1 MLRPMVSVPLKLNLL
16 IICGQCLGGVFGFVW
31 STIAYF
37 SFGHPTSSLFQV
49 GQYVKA
55 TNCNSLWRCGTPL
68 LPHAGCPI
76 PRYWIPLDM
85 RERRKQSRCPIPEIQ
100 DSDDYEAVVQAA
112 DSQQA
117 TNHSLSS
124 RSQKRLRAY
133 HLLKLPWAYIVTW
146 IMPGIYDFINGRKHT

>member
-1 MLRPMVSVPLKLNLL
+1 MVSVPLKLNLL

-55 TNCNSLWRCGTPL
+55 TNCNSLWRCGAPL

-85 RERRKQSRCPIPEIQ
+85 RLWEAQTEPVSDLPEIQ

-112 DSQQA
+112 DSQQP

-133 HLLKLPWAYIVTW
+133 HLLMLPWANIVTW

>member
-1 MLRPMVSVPLKLNLL
+1 MVSVPLKLNLL

-55 TNCNSLWRCGTPL
+55 TNCNSLWRCGTPSSSAACRL
-68 LPHAGCPI
+68 SDPAILDSSGYETLRGANRAGV
-76 PRYWIPLDM
+76 RSL
-85 RERRKQSRCPIPEIQ
+85 PEIQ

-112 DSQQA
+112 DSQQP

-133 HLLKLPWAYIVTW
+133 HLLKLPQANFVTW
-146 IMPGIYDFINGRKHT
+146 FMPGIYDFINGRKHT

>member
-1 MLRPMVSVPLKLNLL
+1 MVSVPLKLNLL

-37 SFGHPTSSLFQV
+37 SFGHPLSFKWGNTSGQQIATLSEGVARLFCRMPAV
-49 GQYVKA
+49 RSRDIGF
-55 TNCNSLWRCGTPL
+55 LW
-68 LPHAGCPI
+68 I
-76 PRYWIPLDM
+76 WDS
-85 RERRKQSRCPIPEIQ
+85 ERRKQSRCPIPEIQ

-133 HLLKLPWAYIVTW
+133 HLLKLPQANFVTW
-146 IMPGIYDFINGRKHT
+146 FMPGIYDLKNGRKHT